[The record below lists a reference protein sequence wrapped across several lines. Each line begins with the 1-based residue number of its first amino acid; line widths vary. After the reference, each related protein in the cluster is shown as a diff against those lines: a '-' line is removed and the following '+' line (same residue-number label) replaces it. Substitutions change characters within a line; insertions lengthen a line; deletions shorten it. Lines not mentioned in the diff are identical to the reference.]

1 MPDITVV
8 VTARDRPEWLRRC
21 LTALAELHTRPAVVV
36 VDHSSQDKTARMVSR
51 DFPQVR
57 LLRRQPTNIPEAR
70 NAGVAASATPFVA
83 LAEVDS
89 GWAEGALEKGVELM
103 REYDRLAVI
112 AARTLTGKQRKPDP
126 ITKSMAGAS
135 EGKETDLPG
144 PSIQVFRASSAILRR
159 EAFLEVGGFDP
170 AASPTGPTRRLVL
183 DLERAG
189 WGLAYVPDVVA
200 FAERPQHP
208 ARRPKEVV
216 LRRKYEVKRG
226 SVEKPRSL

>member
-8 VTARDRPEWLRRC
+8 VTARDRCEWLRRC
-21 LTALAELHTRPAVVV
+21 LSALAELSAKPAVVV
-36 VDHSSQDKTARMVSR
+36 VDHSAHDATARMVSR

-57 LLRRQPTNIPEAR
+57 LLRRQPTNVAEAR

-89 GWAEGALEKGVELM
+89 GWAPGSLEKGVELM
-103 REYDRLAVI
+103 GKYDRLAVV
-112 AARTLTGKQRKPDP
+112 AARTLSGKERKPDP
-126 ITKSMAGAS
+126 ITKSMASAS

-144 PSIQVFRASSAILRR
+144 PSIQLFRASSAILRR

-170 AASPTGPTRRLVL
+170 AASPTGPTRRLVM

-189 WGLAYVPDVVA
+189 WGLAYCPEVVA

-208 ARRPKEVV
+208 AHKPQQVV
-216 LRRKYEVKRG
+216 VRRKYEVKRG
-226 SVEKPRSL
+226 AVEKPRSL